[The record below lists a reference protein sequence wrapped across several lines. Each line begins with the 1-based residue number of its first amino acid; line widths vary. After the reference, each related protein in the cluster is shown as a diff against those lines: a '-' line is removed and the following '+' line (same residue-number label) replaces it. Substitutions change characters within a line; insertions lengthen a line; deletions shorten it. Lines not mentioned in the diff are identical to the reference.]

1 MEGSQFVKIGYSGPY
16 ECECGWFHPCELLIL
31 IRQDIE
37 TIEVANDFV
46 LTKILQEHSGV
57 QLN

>member
-1 MEGSQFVKIGYSGPY
+1 MEAKPFIKIGYSGPY
-16 ECECGWFHPCELLIL
+16 ECDCGGFHPCELLIL

-37 TIEVANDFV
+37 TIEVANDFI
-46 LTKILQEHSGV
+46 LTKMLREHSGV

>member
-37 TIEVANDFV
+37 TIEVANDFI
-46 LTKILQEHSGV
+46 LTKMLQEHSGV